1 MTDGCSMLPRGVGIA
16 TLKHRG
22 PLMLLEV
29 SSMNHPR
36 ICKRFAGGE
45 SYASGGLDR
54 SAKERCLP
62 CVAHDEQ
69 DCARFDRVKC
79 GGRGVGFGSCVRV
92 HNAPFATLESTAWC
106 RGRENAKRTNLKLC
120 WRGKF
125 TPRRNPVWLAVA
137 SATYISNILCSI
149 PRCCP

>member
-62 CVAHDEQ
+62 WVAHDEQ
-69 DCARFDRVKC
+69 DCARFDRV
-79 GGRGVGFGSCVRV
+79 
-92 HNAPFATLESTAWC
+92 
-106 RGRENAKRTNLKLC
+106 
-120 WRGKF
+120 
-125 TPRRNPVWLAVA
+125 
-137 SATYISNILCSI
+137 
-149 PRCCP
+149 